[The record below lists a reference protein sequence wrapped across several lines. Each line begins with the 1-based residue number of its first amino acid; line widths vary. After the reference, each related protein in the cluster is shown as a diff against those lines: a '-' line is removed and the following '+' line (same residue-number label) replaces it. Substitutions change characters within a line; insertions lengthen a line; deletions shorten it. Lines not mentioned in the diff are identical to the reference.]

1 MSVFFFFRSPNG
13 AWNGGIFCVLKKN
26 VPTDVEVHT
35 EMKFIQP
42 MARRLDQEG
51 RAQGGTKPETP

>member
-1 MSVFFFFRSPNG
+1 MICNVCIFFFFRSPNG

-35 EMKFIQP
+35 EMKDV
-42 MARRLDQEG
+42 RN
-51 RAQGGTKPETP
+51 